1 MIEFGVF
8 LAVRLVVK
16 SYEFWSF
23 ATVTRVPKKST
34 VSHGV
39 ALSGCDDFIRAVL
52 SLKKC
57 CTNFSR

>member
-34 VSHGV
+34 VSHG
-39 ALSGCDDFIRAVL
+39 
-52 SLKKC
+52 
-57 CTNFSR
+57 